1 VDIRRIRELVII
13 AMFADDD
20 LLETLVLKGGNAL
33 DIAHQMNL
41 RASVDVD
48 FSMSGDFDD
57 LETIRP
63 KIERS
68 LSERFD
74 AEGYQVFDY
83 KFMPKPTKSNQE
95 LPPFWG
101 GYQVEFKIIEQQQY
115 SRLQGDAANLRR
127 NATTIGSQQQR
138 TFKIDISK
146 YEYCDPKEELELDD
160 FTIYVYTLPMIVI
173 EKLRALCQQMPEYPL
188 RGKGR
193 ARARDV
199 FDIYAILTEK
209 SVEITAPENQALFRP
224 IFAAKAVPLRLLS
237 QIQGQREFHRPDW
250 AAVEQSASASLE
262 SFDFYYDFLENLV
275 ESLESLWIEEP
286 PG

>member
-83 KFMPKPTKSNQE
+83 KFMPKPSKSNQE

-115 SRLQGDAANLRR
+115 SRLQGDKLIYGAMRPLSALNSSVLSKLISANT
-127 NATTIGSQQQR
+127 NTATPR
-138 TFKIDISK
+138 
-146 YEYCDPKEELELDD
+146 
-160 FTIYVYTLPMIVI
+160 
-173 EKLRALCQQMPEYPL
+173 
-188 RGKGR
+188 
-193 ARARDV
+193 
-199 FDIYAILTEK
+199 K
-209 SVEITAPENQALFRP
+209 S
-224 IFAAKAVPLRLLS
+224 LS
-237 QIQGQREFHRPDW
+237 
-250 AAVEQSASASLE
+250 
-262 SFDFYYDFLENLV
+262 
-275 ESLESLWIEEP
+275 
-286 PG
+286 

>member
-1 VDIRRIRELVII
+1 VII

-20 LLETLVLKGGNAL
+20 LLDTLVLKGGNAL
-33 DIAHQMNL
+33 DIAHKMNL

-57 LETIRP
+57 LGIIRA

-68 LSERFD
+68 LAERFD
-74 AEGYQVFDY
+74 SEGYQVFDY
-83 KFMPKPTKSNQE
+83 KFLPKPQQSAVE

-101 GYQVEFKIIEQQQY
+101 GYQVEFKIIENQQY
-115 SRLQGDAANLRR
+115 SRLQGDVANLRR

-146 YEYCDPKEELELDD
+146 YEYCDPKEELEFDD
-160 FTIYVYTLPMIVI
+160 FTIYVYTLPMIAI

-199 FDIYAILTEK
+199 FDIYTIMTERA
-209 SVEITAPENQALFRP
+209 VDLTAPENRQLFQP
-224 IFAAKAVPLRLLS
+224 IFSAKAVPLRLLL
-237 QIQGQREFHRPDW
+237 QIQAQREFHRPDW
-250 AAVEQSASASLE
+250 AAVEQSVLEPLE
-262 SFDFYYDFLENLV
+262 SFDFYYDFLEGLIAR
-275 ESLESLWIEEP
+275 LEALGIE
-286 PG
+286 

>member
-57 LETIRP
+57 LETIRS

-74 AEGYQVFDY
+74 SAGYRVFDY
-83 KFMPKPTKSNQE
+83 KFMPKPTKSSRE
-95 LPPFWG
+95 LPLFWG
-101 GYQVEFKIIEQQQY
+101 GYQVEFKIIERQQY
-115 SRLQGDAANLRR
+115 SRLQGDRVNLRR

-199 FDIYAILTEK
+199 FDIYAIITEK
-209 SVEITAPENQALFRP
+209 AVDIAAPENQALFRP
-224 IFAAKAVPLRLLS
+224 IFAAKEVPLRLLS
-237 QIQGQREFHRPDW
+237 QLQEQREFHRSDW
-250 AAVEQSASASLE
+250 AAVEQSVSASLE
-262 SFDFYYDFLENLV
+262 SFDFYYDFLERLV
-275 ESLESLWIEEP
+275 ASLKSLWIEEP

>member
-20 LLETLVLKGGNAL
+20 LMETLVLKGGNAL
-33 DIAHQMNL
+33 DIAHNMNL

-57 LETIRP
+57 LETIRA

-68 LSERFD
+68 LAERFD
-74 AEGYQVFDY
+74 SQGYQVFDY
-83 KFMPKPTKSNQE
+83 KFLPKPQQSDLE
-95 LPPFWG
+95 IPPFWG
-101 GYQVEFKIIEQQQY
+101 GYQVEFKIIEKQQY
-115 SRLQGDAANLRR
+115 SRLQSDTANLRR
-127 NATTIGSQQQR
+127 NATTIGSKQQR

-146 YEYCDPKEELELDD
+146 YEYCDPKEELEFDD
-160 FTIYVYTLPMIVI
+160 FTIYVYTLPMIAI

-199 FDIYAILTEK
+199 FDIYAIITEK
-209 SVEITAPENQALFRP
+209 AVDLTAPEHRELFRP
-224 IFAAKAVPLRLLS
+224 IFSAKEVPLGLLF
-237 QIQGQREFHRPDW
+237 QIKAQREFHRPDW
-250 AAVEQSASASLE
+250 AAVEQSVLEPLE
-262 SFDFYYDFLENLV
+262 SFDFYYDFLERLIA
-275 ESLESLWIEEP
+275 SLESLGIE
-286 PG
+286 